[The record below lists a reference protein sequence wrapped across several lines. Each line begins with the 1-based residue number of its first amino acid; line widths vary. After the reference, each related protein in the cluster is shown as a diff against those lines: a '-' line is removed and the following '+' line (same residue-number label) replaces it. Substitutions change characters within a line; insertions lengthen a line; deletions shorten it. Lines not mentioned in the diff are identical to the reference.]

1 MRSPEDA
8 PTDADQLIRFG
19 SVASVDLAAARCTV
33 KFDDDVES
41 APIRWIESRHGAT
54 STWTPPSVGEQ
65 VVLLCPAG
73 EIGAG
78 VALRGLSCAAFPP
91 ADNRAIDLVKFG
103 DDAVLSYD
111 AAAHEM
117 IINLPAG
124 ATITATADGG
134 VTINGPVT
142 INGET
147 VINGQTTVNGDV
159 QVNGQVDVSGNIGSG
174 GTVNAST
181 TVIGGGVNLKTHRH
195 SGVTTGSGTTGTPT

>member
-41 APIRWIESRHGAT
+41 GPIRWIETRHGAT

-65 VVLLCPAG
+65 VILLCPAG

-78 VALRGLSCAAFPP
+78 VALRGIACSEFAP
-91 ADNRAIDLVKFG
+91 ADNRAIDLIRFG
-103 DDAVLSYD
+103 DEAVLSYD

-147 VINGQTTVNGDV
+147 VVNGNV
-159 QVNGQVDVSGNIGSG
+159 QVNGNVDVSGNVDSG
-174 GTVNAST
+174 GTVTAST
-181 TVIGGGVNLKTHRH
+181 NVIGGDVSLKTHTH
-195 SGVTTGSGTTGTPT
+195 GGVTTGGGSTGIPT